1 MATYEV
7 TCELIVQRTVWVEA
21 KHGVEAK
28 LLARKEISKSMGVK
42 ETEIAVVTA
51 KRETAHPYQ
60 FNFWRENK

>member
-28 LLARKEISKSMGVK
+28 LLARKEISKAMGVK
-42 ETEIAVVTA
+42 ETEIGVVTA
-51 KRETAHPYQ
+51 KRE
-60 FNFWRENK
+60 RENK